1 MLIGLLYSGLMID
14 LLSIGRLAPLRSLER
29 DPVRF
34 PLTAIYLN
42 HKNAF
47 FLSSD
52 GSQTSSSFG
61 KLLLIGEA
69 RAAAFNVPVGY
80 STCWNKSALI
90 PILEP
95 WIMRDNEGHIV
106 KITNSHRII
115 QSLMKA
121 NIMAIYVDFGELARF
136 RSPGNYGFRDQDI
149 NESLFEM
156 LEHAGVIVPVKS
168 KEIVGDSPNVRLYLV
183 NINQV

>member
-1 MLIGLLYSGLMID
+1 
-14 LLSIGRLAPLRSLER
+14 
-29 DPVRF
+29 
-34 PLTAIYLN
+34 
-42 HKNAF
+42 
-47 FLSSD
+47 
-52 GSQTSSSFG
+52 
-61 KLLLIGEA
+61 
-69 RAAAFNVPVGY
+69 
-80 STCWNKSALI
+80 
-90 PILEP
+90 
-95 WIMRDNEGHIV
+95 MRDNEGHIV

-115 QSLMKA
+115 QSLVKA